1 MSDSVYQRLN
11 IREVNDQR
19 PLSPSVGMSRRA
31 SAPSAMLDSTVSSYG
46 NSAKIERYRKW
57 KGDAGGGAATTM
69 DSLSTSTIGRNNM
82 MLRSQVEDMEKHI
95 LLLKENEAIQ
105 NAQVKRLTEVNSKL
119 VAEIETNRQD
129 LHRMATLKEGVS
141 RLIEKHEELRAELKQ
156 TKEELQENRASKDFL
171 ETENG
176 KLKSAMKEMTDA
188 LEENMN
194 RLNEYKRENG
204 TLRESQAALEELAEE
219 LKQTARRNLQTAMEG
234 KVEKERDEQKLKK
247 AKKAIQA
254 LSHLSSKLLT
264 RLRNEG
270 IDFFSEQE
278 ETHMRLSSPPLS
290 ETTPSVS
297 SDDEQASVQTTGSY
311 HVTYDTA
318 TLDMMESDQQS
329 VIVDMLQTHVDNMKS
344 SNLEL
349 EDFRRRGSTISGSPK
364 LSSPTLMGED
374 QIKKEIKTLEQLLK
388 HAESVEYTS
397 EEDMKEYKALIEHH
411 AKRLGPDMENY
422 VPLTSL
428 HEL

>member
-297 SDDEQASVQTTGSY
+297 SDDEQASVQTTGSS

>member
-188 LEENMN
+188 LQENMN

-297 SDDEQASVQTTGSY
+297 SDDEQASVQTTGSS

-329 VIVDMLQTHVDNMKS
+329 AIVDMLQTHVDNMKS

-422 VPLTSL
+422 VPLKSL

>member
-141 RLIEKHEELRAELKQ
+141 RLIEKHEELRAASRDNAKPILKIRY
-156 TKEELQENRASKDFL
+156 TRKNRS
-171 ETENG
+171 
-176 KLKSAMKEMTDA
+176 
-188 LEENMN
+188 
-194 RLNEYKRENG
+194 
-204 TLRESQAALEELAEE
+204 
-219 LKQTARRNLQTAMEG
+219 
-234 KVEKERDEQKLKK
+234 
-247 AKKAIQA
+247 
-254 LSHLSSKLLT
+254 
-264 RLRNEG
+264 
-270 IDFFSEQE
+270 
-278 ETHMRLSSPPLS
+278 
-290 ETTPSVS
+290 
-297 SDDEQASVQTTGSY
+297 
-311 HVTYDTA
+311 
-318 TLDMMESDQQS
+318 
-329 VIVDMLQTHVDNMKS
+329 
-344 SNLEL
+344 
-349 EDFRRRGSTISGSPK
+349 
-364 LSSPTLMGED
+364 
-374 QIKKEIKTLEQLLK
+374 
-388 HAESVEYTS
+388 
-397 EEDMKEYKALIEHH
+397 
-411 AKRLGPDMENY
+411 
-422 VPLTSL
+422 
-428 HEL
+428 

>member
-156 TKEELQENRASKDFL
+156 TKEELQENRAIKDFL

-188 LEENMN
+188 LQENMN

-204 TLRESQAALEELAEE
+204 TLWESQAALEELAEE

-297 SDDEQASVQTTGSY
+297 SDDEQASVQTTGSS

-329 VIVDMLQTHVDNMKS
+329 AIVDMLQTHVDNMKS

-422 VPLTSL
+422 VPLKSL

>member
-1 MSDSVYQRLN
+1 MSDSVYERLN

-19 PLSPSVGMSRRA
+19 PLSPNSGMSRRS
-31 SAPSAMLDSTVSSYG
+31 SAPSAMLDSTVTSYG

-57 KGDAGGGAATTM
+57 KGDAGGRAATST

-82 MLRSQVEDMEKHI
+82 LLRSQIEDMEKHI

-119 VAEIETNRQD
+119 VTEIEANRQD

-141 RLIEKHEELRAELKQ
+141 ALIEKHEGLRAELKQ
-156 TKEELQENRASKDFL
+156 TKEGLQENLASKTFL

-176 KLKSAMKEMTDA
+176 KLKNAMKEMTNA
-188 LEENMN
+188 LQENMN
-194 RLNEYKRENG
+194 RLDDYKRENG
-204 TLRESQAALEELAEE
+204 TLRESQAALQELSQE
-219 LKQTARRNLQTAMEG
+219 LKQTARRNLQSAMEG
-234 KVEKERDEQKLKK
+234 KVEKEKDEQKLKK

-254 LSHLSSKLLT
+254 LSHLSSKLVT

-278 ETHMRLSSPPLS
+278 ESVFSPPLS

-297 SDDEQASVQTTGSY
+297 SDDEQASVQTAVSS
-311 HVTYDTA
+311 HATYDNF
-318 TLDMMESDQQS
+318 TLDMMESDQRS
-329 VIVDMLQTHVDNMKS
+329 AIVDMLQTHVDNMKS
-344 SNLEL
+344 SNVEL
-349 EDFRRRGSTISGSPK
+349 EDFRRRGSTIARSPK

-388 HAESVEYTS
+388 HAETVEYTS

-411 AKRLGPDMENY
+411 AKRIGPDMENY
-422 VPLTSL
+422 VPLESL

>member
-156 TKEELQENRASKDFL
+156 TKEKLQENRASKDFL

-188 LEENMN
+188 LQENMN

-297 SDDEQASVQTTGSY
+297 SDDDQASVQTTGSS

-329 VIVDMLQTHVDNMKS
+329 AIVDMLQTHVDNMKS

-422 VPLTSL
+422 VPLKSL

>member
-297 SDDEQASVQTTGSY
+297 SDDEQASVQPPG
-311 HVTYDTA
+311 A
-318 TLDMMESDQQS
+318 
-329 VIVDMLQTHVDNMKS
+329 
-344 SNLEL
+344 
-349 EDFRRRGSTISGSPK
+349 
-364 LSSPTLMGED
+364 LM
-374 QIKKEIKTLEQLLK
+374 
-388 HAESVEYTS
+388 
-397 EEDMKEYKALIEHH
+397 
-411 AKRLGPDMENY
+411 
-422 VPLTSL
+422 
-428 HEL
+428 

>member
-188 LEENMN
+188 LQENMN

-204 TLRESQAALEELAEE
+204 TLWESQAALEELAEE

-297 SDDEQASVQTTGSY
+297 SDDEQASVQTTGSS

-329 VIVDMLQTHVDNMKS
+329 AIVDMLQTHVDNMKS

>member
-1 MSDSVYQRLN
+1 
-11 IREVNDQR
+11 
-19 PLSPSVGMSRRA
+19 
-31 SAPSAMLDSTVSSYG
+31 
-46 NSAKIERYRKW
+46 
-57 KGDAGGGAATTM
+57 
-69 DSLSTSTIGRNNM
+69 M

-297 SDDEQASVQTTGSY
+297 SDDEQASVQTTGSS